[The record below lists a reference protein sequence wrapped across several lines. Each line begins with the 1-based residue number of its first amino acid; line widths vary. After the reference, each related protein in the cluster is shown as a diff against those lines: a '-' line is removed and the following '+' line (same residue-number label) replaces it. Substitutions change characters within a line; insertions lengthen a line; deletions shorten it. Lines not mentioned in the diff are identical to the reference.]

1 MTVIKLPRDRIIITK
16 NQLIHSQN
24 QNASTLGP
32 DDKLMTVIML
42 SLFSLVSTQ
51 SHSAQ
56 LA

>member
-32 DDKLMTVIML
+32 DDKLMTVIM
-42 SLFSLVSTQ
+42 
-51 SHSAQ
+51 
-56 LA
+56 